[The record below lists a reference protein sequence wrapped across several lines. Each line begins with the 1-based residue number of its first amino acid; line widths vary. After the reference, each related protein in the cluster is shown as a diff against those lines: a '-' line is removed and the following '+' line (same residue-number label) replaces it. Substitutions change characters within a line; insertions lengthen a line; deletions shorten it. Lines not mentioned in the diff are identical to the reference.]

1 MNSFITYQPKMLASS
16 VVVDVDKKA
25 FLFEIRNANF
35 KINALEATNI

>member
-1 MNSFITYQPKMLASS
+1 LDELITYQPKILASS